1 METVLE
7 RSHVLGGSEL
17 KLEPFRIEEP
27 PEVIAIVIAN
37 CLPKQFREELEF
49 ESAVFCGEGKPGY
62 PEKNFSEHV

>member
-37 CLPKQFREELEF
+37 CLPKQHLLR
-49 ESAVFCGEGKPGY
+49 VPWKIGI
-62 PEKNFSEHV
+62 